1 MARIII
7 NSDDFGLSEEINDA
21 IILAFNKNLISTT
34 TCLVNY
40 DDGLIDGKKKLLKN
54 NICENRIGIHVN
66 LTTGRPLSYSISNN
80 GKFCNDGQFHSRIRL
95 KPILYLDRQ
104 SEFDVF
110 LELESQIL
118 RFQEVMGFL
127 PSHID
132 GHHHIHTEYAI
143 FKILSRLAI
152 KYGIKHLRLSRNVG
166 LRSINYKK
174 YMYKKFFNY
183 LVSRNFE
190 CTTFFGSLDDYLGI
204 SFVDTCAY
212 EVMVH
217 AKISRSLPGIVFDDD
232 GIDLE
237 LKLKRILPQSFTLL
251 TYLDLQ

>member
-7 NSDDFGLSEEINDA
+7 NSDDFGLNEEINDA

-34 TCLVNY
+34 TSLVNY
-40 DDGLIDGKKKLLKN
+40 DDGLIDGKKKLLEN

-66 LTTGRPLSYSISNN
+66 LTTGRPLSYSISKNA
-80 GKFCNDGQFHSRIRL
+80 KFCNDGYFHSRTRL
-95 KPILYLDRQ
+95 KPILYLDKQ
-104 SEFDVF
+104 SEFDVL

-143 FKILSRLAI
+143 FKILRRLAI
-152 KYGIKHLRLSRNVG
+152 KYGIKYVRLSRNVG
-166 LRSINYKK
+166 VRSISCQK

-183 LVSRNFE
+183 LVNKNFE
-190 CTTFFGSLDDYLGI
+190 TTTFFGSLDDYTGI
-204 SFVDTCAY
+204 NFHDTCTY

-217 AKISRSLPGIVFDDD
+217 AKILRSLPGIVFDDD
-232 GIDLE
+232 GIE
-237 LKLKRILPQSFTLL
+237 LDVKLIRILPQSFTLI
-251 TYLDLQ
+251 TYLDL